1 MATAQQGTGYSPTA
15 VTERYQTQDRVQA
28 GEGRTEEG
36 VHGGVPLVR
45 CTVAH
50 RHDTDHHRLEQG
62 ETRHMGGGTVAA
74 AGGEGRGTAAHLAV
88 AVTTVEHGQDEY
100 DKSEEA

>member
-28 GEGRTEEG
+28 GEGRTEVQ

-45 CTVAH
+45 RTVAH
-50 RHDTDHHRLEQG
+50 RHDTDHHHLEQG
-62 ETRHMGGGTVAA
+62 ETRHIGGGMVVT

-88 AVTTVEHGQDEY
+88 AVTAVEHSQDKY